1 MLKFLV
7 NHLVKF
13 ISHIIL
19 KIEAPNLGEIPP
31 KGPLLGTANHIN
43 FLDVPIILS
52 HLYPRP
58 TTVLA
63 KKETWNNPILSF
75 LFNIW
80 DGIPIDRE
88 IADFAAFKKSKQA
101 LREGKILAFSPEG
114 TRTGDGGLIRAK
126 PGVAM
131 LAIQCDVPIQPV
143 AYFGH
148 EHFWQDI
155 KRLKRSKM
163 TIKVGKRFRINLNG
177 QNKNKETY
185 QDVADAIMIE
195 IAKLMP
201 EEYHGYYTNKS
212 NSGSEFITYLE

>member
-1 MLKFLV
+1 MIKFLV
-7 NHLVKF
+7 NHIVKF
-13 ISHIIL
+13 ISHIIV
-19 KIEAPNLGEIPP
+19 KIETHDLDKIPP

-58 TTVLA
+58 MTVLA
-63 KKETWNNPILSF
+63 KKETWENPMLGF

-80 DGIPIDRE
+80 EGIPIDRE
-88 IADFAAFKKSKQA
+88 IADFSAFHKSKQV

-114 TRTGDGGLIRAK
+114 TRTGDRGLIQAK

-148 EHFWQDI
+148 EHFWEDI

-163 TIKVGKRFRINLNG
+163 TIRVGKRFRINLSG
-177 QNKNKETY
+177 QPRNKEML
-185 QDVADAIMIE
+185 QHVADAIMLE

-201 EEYHGYYTNKS
+201 EEYHGFYANKTS
-212 NSGSEFITYLE
+212 PGSQFISYLE